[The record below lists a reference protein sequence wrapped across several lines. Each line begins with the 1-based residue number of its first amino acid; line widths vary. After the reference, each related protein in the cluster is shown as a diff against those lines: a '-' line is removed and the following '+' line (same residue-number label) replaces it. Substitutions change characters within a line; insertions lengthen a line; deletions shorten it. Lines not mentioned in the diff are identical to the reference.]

1 MFFGT
6 LRSVEPKSNQP
17 KMKFKTSLN
26 KNSMVSKTKV
36 LSNGSTF
43 TEWVPAMP
51 EEKVQIYRLANKT
64 LRFGKIK
71 AQPGS
76 SGNYKTKNDFSV
88 VFVPCN
94 GQSSDY
100 KLLVTK
106 NAVDREFMLTHT
118 PILENPRIRENQCPN
133 CKKCP
138 CSKLALTGC
147 SEQQQLEKA
156 LMIKSLR
163 LITIDGRPY
172 FEGNYNFDE
181 NKLALLRSNRN
192 ESLKHMQILERKLKE
207 ISKNSLFSN
216 IIELFNK
223 KFQKLFSTGL
233 CLPLTDPSLAAYSH
247 IPRHYIRWS
256 YAARIQSESSPVRP
270 ITDHSFLTPENGHE
284 EELAASEID
293 KSCLA
298 AEQLNK
304 HKKGRPVSFNQC
316 LLTNVKTHSDLFRS
330 IAVFRVMQLIW
341 LCDII
346 GFFWHCA
353 LPKSVSLRQCFWWRP
368 SGLGSSDPWVEY
380 CARNCLF
387 GAAASPPL
395 AEIILHQSALGT
407 IKHVTGCKYNI
418 SRYAVLNFSYVDNL
432 HRGEQM

>member
-6 LRSVEPKSNQP
+6 LRSVEPKSNPP

-163 LITIDGRPY
+163 LIKIDGRPY
-172 FEGNYNFDE
+172 FEGNLMENLGQTRKIGIKDCACQYNE
-181 NKLALLRSNRN
+181 GWTPY
-192 ESLKHMQILERKLKE
+192 
-207 ISKNSLFSN
+207 
-216 IIELFNK
+216 
-223 KFQKLFSTGL
+223 KFIGTS
-233 CLPLTDPSLAAYSH
+233 
-247 IPRHYIRWS
+247 
-256 YAARIQSESSPVRP
+256 RIK
-270 ITDHSFLTPENGHE
+270 I
-284 EELAASEID
+284 ASD
-293 KSCLA
+293 
-298 AEQLNK
+298 
-304 HKKGRPVSFNQC
+304 
-316 LLTNVKTHSDLFRS
+316 
-330 IAVFRVMQLIW
+330 
-341 LCDII
+341 
-346 GFFWHCA
+346 
-353 LPKSVSLRQCFWWRP
+353 
-368 SGLGSSDPWVEY
+368 SG
-380 CARNCLF
+380 CNF
-387 GAAASPPL
+387 G
-395 AEIILHQSALGT
+395 
-407 IKHVTGCKYNI
+407 
-418 SRYAVLNFSYVDNL
+418 
-432 HRGEQM
+432 